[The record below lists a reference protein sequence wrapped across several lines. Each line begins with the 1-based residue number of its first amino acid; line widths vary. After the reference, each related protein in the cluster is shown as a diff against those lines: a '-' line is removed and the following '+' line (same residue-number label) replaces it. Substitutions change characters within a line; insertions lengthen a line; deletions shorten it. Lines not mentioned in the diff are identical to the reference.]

1 MCQLRGK
8 RARGQNGKRASEG
21 GIYFAS
27 NSEFRTPNS
36 EFQRGIW
43 MEKLAIAGGQ
53 PVKDEFLPIFR
64 LSLDA
69 EDYEQIK
76 SVLDSGQISR
86 GSYPQVL
93 EQEFA
98 AYVGCQHAVVLNSG
112 TAALHLATKS
122 LELSEGSEVIV
133 PSLSFVAT
141 AFAPLYC
148 GLKPVFAEIEADTF
162 NISPEDIE
170 RKITD
175 RTKAIISVDYAG
187 QPANLSAINEIA
199 QRHRLVVIEDA
210 AHAVGAQYGT
220 QKIGNISDLTAFS
233 FFATKN
239 ITGGEGGMVTTNNEE
254 WAQKI
259 RLMKAH
265 GIKPLENTPKAS
277 GYYDVVSIGYNCH
290 LSNINIAL
298 ILSQLKQIEKLNSM
312 RRQNAE
318 YLTSLLVDLDCV
330 QFANQSRQ
338 SHLCEAVPSI
348 GVFHLYT
355 IQLALDR
362 LSVSRDE
369 IIRALL
375 AEGIGVGVY
384 YRPIHLF
391 SYFRQQYGYK
401 EGDLPVTEE
410 VTSRL
415 LTLPMYPQL
424 TRSDLEDIYT
434 ALKKV
439 LNAYSR

>member
-1 MCQLRGK
+1 
-8 RARGQNGKRASEG
+8 
-21 GIYFAS
+21 
-27 NSEFRTPNS
+27 
-36 EFQRGIW
+36 

-53 PVKDEFLPIFR
+53 PVRDEFLPIFR

-93 EQEFA
+93 EREFA

-187 QPANLSAINEIA
+187 QPANLRAINEIA
-199 QRHRLVVIEDA
+199 QQHRLVVIEDA

-239 ITGGEGGMVTTNNEE
+239 ITGGEGGMVTTNSEK
-254 WAQKI
+254 WAEKI

-298 ILSQLKQIEKLNSM
+298 ILSQLKRIEKLNSI

-318 YLTSLLVDLDCV
+318 YLTSLLVDLDFV
-330 QFANQSRQ
+330 QLAKQFRESGT
-338 SHLCEAVPSI
+338 PSI
-348 GVFHLYT
+348 RDGHVFHLYT
-355 IQLALDR
+355 IQLNLDG

-369 IIRALL
+369 IIRALI

-424 TRSDLEDIYT
+424 TRSDLEDIYM

>member
-298 ILSQLKQIEKLNSM
+298 ILSQLKRIEKFNNM
-312 RRQNAE
+312 RKQNAE
-318 YLTSLLVDLDCV
+318 YLTSLLGDLDFI
-330 QFANQSRQ
+330 QTPPISDE
-338 SHLCEAVPSI
+338 H
-348 GVFHLYT
+348 VFHLYT
-355 IQLALDR
+355 IQLNLDR

-415 LTLPMYPQL
+415 LTLPLYPQL
-424 TRSDLEDIYT
+424 TRRDLEDIYT